1 MKRWNMVI
9 ESPNFFAIWN
19 LETMI
24 LNIDKPVGWTSF
36 DVVKKVR
43 GITKEK
49 KVGHA
54 GTLDPF
60 ASGVLII
67 GTGKDTKILTSI
79 SNKDKKYIAELT
91 LGKTT
96 DTLDTEGTIIHSQSV
111 PALNLDSIK
120 GKLIS
125 FLGKQEQVPPMFSA
139 KKKNGTRLYKLARKK
154 IVVDREPIII
164 DIKEI
169 KLVQLKNNC
178 ILFSV
183 CCSKGTYIR
192 VLGKDIAEKLGTV
205 GYLTLLKRIKIGHYD
220 IKYSQTISEFESA
233 WRSTAH

>member
-1 MKRWNMVI
+1 MPHN
-9 ESPNFFAIWN
+9 
-19 LETMI
+19 I
-24 LNIDKPVGWTSF
+24 LY
-36 DVVKKVR
+36 
-43 GITKEK
+43 
-49 KVGHA
+49 
-54 GTLDPF
+54 
-60 ASGVLII
+60 
-67 GTGKDTKILTSI
+67 
-79 SNKDKKYIAELT
+79 KKYIAELT

-96 DTLDTEGTIIHSQSV
+96 DTLDTEGKIIHSQSV
-111 PALNLDSIK
+111 PELNLDSVK

-169 KLVQLKNNC
+169 ELIHLKNKC

-192 VLGKDIAEKLGTV
+192 VLGKDMAEKLGTV
-205 GYLTLLKRIKIGHYD
+205 GYLTSLKRIKIGHYD
-220 IKYSQTISEFESA
+220 LKYSQTTLKRKTI
-233 WRSTAH
+233 WNKNTNN

>member
-1 MKRWNMVI
+1 
-9 ESPNFFAIWN
+9 
-19 LETMI
+19 MI
-24 LNIDKPVGWTSF
+24 LNIDKPIGWTSF
-36 DVVKKVR
+36 DVVKKIR

-67 GTGKDTKILTSI
+67 GTGKDTKVLRSI
-79 SNKDKKYIAELT
+79 ANKDKEYLAKLA

-96 DTLDTEGTIIHSQSV
+96 ETLDPEGEVIHSQAV
-111 PALNLDSIK
+111 PELNFGLIK
-120 GKLIS
+120 DKLLS
-125 FLGKQEQVPPMFSA
+125 FIGKQKQVPPMYSA
-139 KKKNGTRLYKLARKK
+139 KKKNGTRLYKLARKN
-154 IVVDREPIII
+154 IIVDREPIII
-164 DIKEI
+164 NIKEI
-169 KLVQLKNNC
+169 DLVDLKNNC

-205 GYLTLLKRIKIGHYD
+205 GYLTSLKRTKIGHYD
-220 IKYSQTISEFESA
+220 LKYSQTISEFENA
-233 WRSTAH
+233 WRFIAH

>member
-1 MKRWNMVI
+1 
-9 ESPNFFAIWN
+9 
-19 LETMI
+19 MI

-96 DTLDTEGTIIHSQSV
+96 DTLDTEGKIIHSQSV
-111 PALNLDSIK
+111 PELNLDSVK

-125 FLGKQEQVPPMFSA
+125 FLS
-139 KKKNGTRLYKLARKK
+139 L
-154 IVVDREPIII
+154 IHI
-164 DIKEI
+164 
-169 KLVQLKNNC
+169 
-178 ILFSV
+178 
-183 CCSKGTYIR
+183 
-192 VLGKDIAEKLGTV
+192 
-205 GYLTLLKRIKIGHYD
+205 
-220 IKYSQTISEFESA
+220 
-233 WRSTAH
+233 

>member
-1 MKRWNMVI
+1 
-9 ESPNFFAIWN
+9 
-19 LETMI
+19 MI
-24 LNIDKPVGWTSF
+24 LSIDKPVGWTSF

-60 ASGVLII
+60 ASGLLII
-67 GTGKDTKILTSI
+67 GTGKDTKVLTSI
-79 SNKDKKYIAELT
+79 SSKDKKYIAELT

-96 DTLDTEGTIIHSQSV
+96 DTLDTEGEIIHSQAV
-111 PALNLDSIK
+111 PELNFDSIK

-164 DIKEI
+164 EI
-169 KLVQLKNNC
+169 KGIELVHLENNC

-205 GYLTLLKRIKIGHYD
+205 GYLTSLKRMKIGHYD
-220 IKYSQTISEFESA
+220 LKYSQTISEFESA

>member
-1 MKRWNMVI
+1 
-9 ESPNFFAIWN
+9 
-19 LETMI
+19 MI

-96 DTLDTEGTIIHSQSV
+96 DTLDTEGKIIHSQSV
-111 PALNLDSIK
+111 PELNFDSIK

-220 IKYSQTISEFESA
+220 IKYSQTISEFESV
-233 WRSTAH
+233 WKSTAH

>member
-1 MKRWNMVI
+1 
-9 ESPNFFAIWN
+9 
-19 LETMI
+19 MI
-24 LNIDKPVGWTSF
+24 LSIDKPVGWTSF

-60 ASGVLII
+60 ASGLLII
-67 GTGKDTKILTSI
+67 GTGKDTKVLTSI
-79 SNKDKKYIAELT
+79 SSKDKKYIAELT

-96 DTLDTEGTIIHSQSV
+96 DTLDTEGEIIHSQAV
-111 PALNLDSIK
+111 PELNFDSIK

-164 DIKEI
+164 EIKEI
-169 KLVQLKNNC
+169 ELVHLKNKC

-205 GYLTLLKRIKIGHYD
+205 GYLTSLKRMKIGHYD
-220 IKYSQTISEFESA
+220 LKYSQTISEFESA

>member
-1 MKRWNMVI
+1 
-9 ESPNFFAIWN
+9 
-19 LETMI
+19 MI

-67 GTGKDTKILTSI
+67 GTGKDTKVLTSI
-79 SNKDKKYIAELT
+79 ANKDKKYIAELA

-96 DTLDTEGTIIHSQSV
+96 DTLDTEGKIIHSQSV
-111 PALNLDSIK
+111 HELNFDSVK
-120 GKLIS
+120 GELIS

-169 KLVQLKNNC
+169 ELVHLKNNC
-178 ILFSV
+178 ILSHV
-183 CCSKGTYIR
+183 QNI
-192 VLGKDIAEKLGTV
+192 I
-205 GYLTLLKRIKIGHYD
+205 
-220 IKYSQTISEFESA
+220 
-233 WRSTAH
+233 

>member
-1 MKRWNMVI
+1 
-9 ESPNFFAIWN
+9 
-19 LETMI
+19 MI
-24 LNIDKPVGWTSF
+24 LSIDKPVGWTSF

-60 ASGVLII
+60 ASGLLII
-67 GTGKDTKILTSI
+67 GTGKDTKVLTSI

-96 DTLDTEGTIIHSQSV
+96 DTLDTEGKIIHSQAV
-111 PALNLDSIK
+111 PELNFDSIK

-164 DIKEI
+164 EIKEI
-169 KLVQLKNNC
+169 ELVHLKNNC

-205 GYLTLLKRIKIGHYD
+205 GYLTSLKRIKIGHYD
-220 IKYSQTISEFESA
+220 LKYSQTISEFESA

>member
-1 MKRWNMVI
+1 
-9 ESPNFFAIWN
+9 
-19 LETMI
+19 MI

-220 IKYSQTISEFESA
+220 IKYSQTISEFESV
-233 WRSTAH
+233 WKSTAH

>member
-1 MKRWNMVI
+1 
-9 ESPNFFAIWN
+9 
-19 LETMI
+19 MI

>member
-1 MKRWNMVI
+1 
-9 ESPNFFAIWN
+9 
-19 LETMI
+19 MI

-36 DVVKKVR
+36 DVVKKIR

-205 GYLTLLKRIKIGHYD
+205 GYLTSLKRMKIGHYD
-220 IKYSQTISEFESA
+220 LKYSQTISEFESA
-233 WRSTAH
+233 WKSTAH

>member
-1 MKRWNMVI
+1 MVI
-9 ESPNFFAIWN
+9 ESPNFFVIWN

-24 LNIDKPVGWTSF
+24 LSIDKPVGWTSF

-60 ASGVLII
+60 ASGLLII
-67 GTGKDTKILTSI
+67 GTGKDTKVLTSI

-96 DTLDTEGTIIHSQSV
+96 DTLDTEGKIIHSQSV
-111 PALNLDSIK
+111 PELNLDSVK

-154 IVVDREPIII
+154 IIVDREPIII

-169 KLVQLKNNC
+169 ELVRLKNNC

-192 VLGKDIAEKLGTV
+192 VLGKDIAEKLVTV
-205 GYLTLLKRIKIGHYD
+205 GYLTSLKRMKIGHYD
-220 IKYSQTISEFESA
+220 LKYSQTISEFESA